1 MSFDLFSLAKSFLF
15 MLKYFATVSLIKSL
29 DITFSLF
36 SLNSF
41 IINSACSI
49 VIGLCVNAALATI
62 LLKTPSSS
70 RMFESIVAAMFDNI
84 ESSIMILSS

>member
-15 MLKYFATVSLIKSL
+15 MLKYFATVSFMKSL

-36 SLNSF
+36 NLNSF
-41 IINSACSI
+41 IISSACSI

-70 RMFESIVAAMFDNI
+70 RMFESIFVAIFDNI
-84 ESSIMILSS
+84 ASSIIIFSS